1 MPSMMT
7 NDSIKPLLSVL
18 AGNVVCPPPVWLM
31 RQAGRHLPEY
41 RALREEAG
49 GFLAMAYNPARAIEV
64 TMQPVRRYNMD
75 AAILFSDIL
84 VVPHALGQELWFAE
98 GEGPKLGF
106 LENVEKTGFVVEK
119 FDETAGPVYEAVKGI
134 RKALREEG
142 FDKTALIGFAGAP
155 WTVVT
160 YMVEG
165 GSSRTFEKTLLM
177 ARKEEKR
184 FTALMD
190 IITSATIHYLSRQ
203 IEAGAEAVKIFD
215 SWAGALDGTEFEKWV
230 ILPTARIVAALRE
243 QYPEIPVIGFP
254 RGAKKQYRTYAKKT
268 KVTALAI
275 DQDVSLQEAQQLQ
288 KICPVQGNLDPEIVL
303 KGGKEMESAVQDLLE
318 NLSEGPYIFNLGH
331 GVIKETPPE
340 HVQQLVFLIRRT

>member
-106 LENVEKTGFVVEK
+106 LENVEKTK
-119 FDETAGPVYEAVKGI
+119 
-134 RKALREEG
+134 
-142 FDKTALIGFAGAP
+142 
-155 WTVVT
+155 
-160 YMVEG
+160 
-165 GSSRTFEKTLLM
+165 
-177 ARKEEKR
+177 KR
-184 FTALMD
+184 
-190 IITSATIHYLSRQ
+190 
-203 IEAGAEAVKIFD
+203 
-215 SWAGALDGTEFEKWV
+215 
-230 ILPTARIVAALRE
+230 
-243 QYPEIPVIGFP
+243 
-254 RGAKKQYRTYAKKT
+254 
-268 KVTALAI
+268 
-275 DQDVSLQEAQQLQ
+275 
-288 KICPVQGNLDPEIVL
+288 
-303 KGGKEMESAVQDLLE
+303 
-318 NLSEGPYIFNLGH
+318 
-331 GVIKETPPE
+331 
-340 HVQQLVFLIRRT
+340 